1 MLRSFCST
9 GIIPNLQTGPST
21 IQPVGQSNKCL
32 DVRGAV
38 FANGTPVQMQII
50 DGSFRYNC
58 NGSQAQKWIIKRG
71 KGSVQVAGTNYCL
84 DAGSSPG
91 NGVGMKIWQCFDDL
105 AAQTWFY
112 DGVRKTFNL
121 YNEGWQCLDLT
132 DSDLTNG
139 RQTQTWQCTVE
150 NTNQLW
156 DI

>member
-21 IQPVGQSNKCL
+21 IQPVGHSKKCL
-32 DVRGAV
+32 D
-38 FANGTPVQMQII
+38 II

-71 KGSVQVAGTNYCL
+71 KGSVQVAGMSYCL
-84 DAGSSPG
+84 NAGSSPG

-121 YNEGWQCLDLT
+121 YNEGQCLDLT
-132 DSDLTNG
+132 DGDLTNG
-139 RQTQTWQCTVE
+139 HQTQTWQCTVE